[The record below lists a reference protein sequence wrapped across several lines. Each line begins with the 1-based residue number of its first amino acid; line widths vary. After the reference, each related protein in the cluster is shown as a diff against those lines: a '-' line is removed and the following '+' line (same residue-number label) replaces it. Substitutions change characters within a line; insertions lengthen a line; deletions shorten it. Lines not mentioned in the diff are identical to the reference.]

1 MNAQM
6 TLEFPMKR
14 IHMCFIH
21 ATFLFLKDPDEIEED
36 EKDQVEID
44 EKFLPEKKQRDI
56 SAEDK
61 RKDHQKELA
70 QQMNEEAKVWN
81 YISFSSFPFIYIYIY
96 TYILYILYN
105 IYI

>member
-1 MNAQM
+1 M
-6 TLEFPMKR
+6 TLEFPVKR
-14 IHMCFIH
+14 IYICFTLSRI
-21 ATFLFLKDPDEIEED
+21 LFLKDPDEIEED

-81 YISFSSFPFIYIYIY
+81 FISFSRFP
-96 TYILYILYN
+96 LYIST
-105 IYI
+105 

>member
-1 MNAQM
+1 MINTQM
-6 TLEFPMKR
+6 SLKFSVKGIYICFTL
-14 IHMCFIH
+14 

-81 YISFSSFPFIYIYIY
+81 YIPLSRFP
-96 TYILYILYN
+96 LYIWGNHIVTL
-105 IYI
+105 